1 MHARSSNF
9 LQSWIKEEY
18 IMEDMN
24 GIEVKNLEIG
34 ERVQG
39 TVTKVEEKQVLV
51 DVQDSKVDGIIPIS
65 ELSSLHIETASDV
78 VSEGDVLELIVTKVE
93 EELLVLSKRK
103 VDAEKAWEDMKDR
116 FEKGDIFEA
125 EVKDVVKGGLVVDLG
140 VRGFVPASLVEDH
153 YVEDFADYKNKTLTF
168 KIVELDQEKNRLIL
182 SHRAVV
188 EAEKQEQKKQLLVD
202 IESGSVLEGTV
213 QRITDFGAFVDIGG
227 VDGLVHISQLS
238 HEHVEK
244 PSDVVTE
251 GQKVTVKVLSVDRDN
266 ERISLSIKETL
277 PGPWNEIASKAPKG
291 TVLEGVVKRLVS
303 YGAFV
308 EVFPG
313 VEGLVHISQISH
325 KHIGTPHEVLQENQD
340 VKVKVLDVN
349 EGDQRLSLSIKA
361 LEEKEA
367 EVTDYEMPEE
377 STGFQLGEMIGDKL
391 KDLNKSR
398 FDYNPLAGYGGGLL
412 YDKIQKW

>member
-1 MHARSSNF
+1 M
-9 LQSWIKEEY
+9 
-18 IMEDMN
+18 MEDMN

-116 FEKGDIFEA
+116 FERGEIFEA

-277 PGPWNEIASKAPKG
+277 PGPWSEIASKAPKG

-349 EGDQRLSLSIKA
+349 EADQRLSLSIKA

-391 KDLNKSR
+391 KDLK
-398 FDYNPLAGYGGGLL
+398 
-412 YDKIQKW
+412 